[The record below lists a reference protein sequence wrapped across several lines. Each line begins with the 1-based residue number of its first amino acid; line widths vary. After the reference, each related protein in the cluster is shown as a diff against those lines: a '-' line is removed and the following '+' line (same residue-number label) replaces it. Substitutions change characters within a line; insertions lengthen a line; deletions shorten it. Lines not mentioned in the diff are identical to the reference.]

1 MYVFADIFYFWKD
14 AYSTITF
21 IVFDRKTN
29 ECYKKYYY
37 KNNRNCAFFNERPK
51 FINDHVF

>member
-1 MYVFADIFYFWKD
+1 MYVLADIFYLWKNT
-14 AYSTITF
+14 YSAITY
-21 IVFDRKTN
+21 IVFNRKTN

-37 KNNRNCAFFNERPK
+37 KNNRDRAFFKKRPK